1 MTWLEWTANLPLVS
15 LFILSFFPVTF
26 AQLGPSLMV
35 ISGLA
40 HLVRVMRWQPWRTV
54 KEPLVWALHLAYLC
68 IPVSLLL
75 RGLLDN
81 PFAGHNML
89 HLFAI
94 GALGGLILAMIAR
107 VTMGHTGRA
116 IYQGPNMALAF
127 AMLTAAALV
136 RSVGVVLWPAQM
148 MLMIDISG
156 LLWVLAFTL
165 YVIKFGP
172 MLLKARV
179 DGHPG

>member
-1 MTWLEWTANLPLVS
+1 
-15 LFILSFFPVTF
+15 
-26 AQLGPSLMV
+26 
-35 ISGLA
+35 
-40 HLVRVMRWQPWRTV
+40 
-54 KEPLVWALHLAYLC
+54 
-68 IPVSLLL
+68 
-75 RGLLDN
+75 
-81 PFAGHNML
+81 
-89 HLFAI
+89 
-94 GALGGLILAMIAR
+94 
-107 VTMGHTGRA
+107 
-116 IYQGPNMALAF
+116 MALAF